1 MSPINT
7 RLIDE
12 SLLTLSLSLSLF
24 LSLSHCVWLKEEKK
38 KSLQWFSWSIE
49 PISILSIT
57 WHYMQTAEKSGVAWT
72 VFLSLQLVTID
83 AN

>member
-12 SLLTLSLSLSLF
+12 SLLTLSLSLF

-38 KSLQWFSWSIE
+38 KSLQWFPWSIE
-49 PISILSIT
+49 SINILSIT
-57 WHYMQTAEKSGVAWT
+57 CHYMQTAKKRGFAWI